1 MNRRN
6 RRSDPSGFHFLG
18 IIMTEKQS
26 TKTLLERYAPK
37 RLNEISGQETI
48 IKILKGYVKNNNIPH
63 MIFTGSPGIGKTLT
77 ATCLARE
84 LFGDHW
90 RKNFISMNSS
100 DERGIDTV
108 RNKIKNATQYAPIGG
123 YPFKIIFLDES
134 DELTESAQRALR
146 EVIIRHQSITRFIFG
161 VNNIN
166 KVISPIQDRTQIFR
180 FKSLQSDTIKHRIMG
195 IAKEEKIDI
204 SPQNLLLIAYLSKG
218 SMRRAIN
225 CLQSL
230 SVLDSVDEGI
240 IRELLDTTCDTDHS
254 RKLLK
259 RVLTTD
265 VEKYEEELFRLVYA
279 NAFEPS
285 EILQGLMNEL
295 MAANDPSTLPAIITL
310 AEGDWRISQ
319 GANGMLQARC
329 SLFRVNQLK
338 NKDKII
344 EVMK

>member
-1 MNRRN
+1 MSER
-6 RRSDPSGFHFLG
+6 
-18 IIMTEKQS
+18 S

-37 RLNEISGQETI
+37 RLGEIKGQETI
-48 IKILKGYVKNNNIPH
+48 IKILKGYVGNNNIPH

-84 LFGDHW
+84 LFGEHW

-146 EVIIRHQSITRFIFG
+146 EVIIRHQAITRFIFG

-180 FKSLQSDTIKHRIMG
+180 FKSLQSDEIKYHIMS
-195 IAKEEKIDI
+195 IAKSEEIDI
-204 SPQNLLLIAYLSKG
+204 SPQHLMLIAVLAKG
-218 SMRRAIN
+218 SMRQAVN
-225 CLQSL
+225 ALQTV
-230 SVLDSVDEGI
+230 SVLDSIDEPI
-240 IRELLDTTCDTDHS
+240 IREILDTTVDESHS

-279 NAFEPS
+279 SGFEPS
-285 EILQGLMNEL
+285 EILQGVTNEL
-295 MAANDPSTLPAIITL
+295 ITLNDPITLPAIVTL
-310 AEGDWRISQ
+310 AEYDYRISQ
-319 GANGMLQARC
+319 GANPMLQLRC
-329 SLFRVNQLK
+329 GLFRINQSK

-344 EVMK
+344 KVMK